1 MLFRKGKAIEQGLR
15 ISGRTDVDAD
25 VFDADGFEDLCC
37 RDDDFSVTFGAGV
50 AQDFDSPLQEIL
62 AIRRAAVI
70 FAEDRADVAELEQL
84 VRPRKFPGRCF
95 DDGQGHIGPQ
105 DQDPSVR
112 IDGLDH
118 LLAELRKEVLVHIVI
133 FKTRRFN
140 NLTAVVHNNGNYF
153 SLDPVIIAH
162 FIMVEH
168 LHSIQG
174 IVVHPMTSLSLVL
187 YLSKVLKY
195 QLLNIVPQSPKN
207 KNTFF

>member
-1 MLFRKGKAIEQGLR
+1 M
-15 ISGRTDVDAD
+15 
-25 VFDADGFEDLCC
+25 
-37 RDDDFSVTFGAGV
+37 
-50 AQDFDSPLQEIL
+50 
-62 AIRRAAVI
+62 
-70 FAEDRADVAELEQL
+70 
-84 VRPRKFPGRCF
+84 
-95 DDGQGHIGPQ
+95 
-105 DQDPSVR
+105 
-112 IDGLDH
+112 
-118 LLAELRKEVLVHIVI
+118 LVHIVI

-140 NLTAVVHNNGNYF
+140 NLTAVVHNNRNYF